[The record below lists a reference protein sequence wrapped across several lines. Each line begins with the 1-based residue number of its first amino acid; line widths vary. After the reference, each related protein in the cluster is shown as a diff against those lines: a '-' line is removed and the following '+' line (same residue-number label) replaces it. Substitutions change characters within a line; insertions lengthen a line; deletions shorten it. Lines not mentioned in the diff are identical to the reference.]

1 MLNLRFKIKRELTS
15 AFLFLHVSIL
25 FLNNLA
31 WSPFVECLYPYY
43 YPYVQW
49 TGQSQSWGM
58 YKNPDQF
65 DQRIVFASVLSDG
78 HREQASVTLDSSP
91 RMLYFFDGLF
101 KQSRKQEAIS
111 YLRWRVNHEPKS
123 QQPASVA
130 LQRFVRETPP
140 PGRSWVS
147 QAYSPQ
153 DEYIFYP
160 KRLSQVSHK
169 HQRFREIA
177 P

>member
-65 DQRIVFASVLSDG
+65 DQRSLKFSAECIFKHAYYIRGNYLDTVRLGWTGNEWQWIEGEYSDKSEDTEVV
-78 HREQASVTLDSSP
+78 RPIQAGSP
-91 RMLYFFDGLF
+91 KAKKILACFN
-101 KQSRKQEAIS
+101 S
-111 YLRWRVNHEPKS
+111 
-123 QQPASVA
+123 
-130 LQRFVRETPP
+130 
-140 PGRSWVS
+140 
-147 QAYSPQ
+147 
-153 DEYIFYP
+153 
-160 KRLSQVSHK
+160 
-169 HQRFREIA
+169 
-177 P
+177 